1 MQQRKE
7 ALTWNDVDQL
17 MDHLLPQ
24 FDINFDGMIMISRG
38 GIVPGGMLAEA
49 TDIQKLLIA
58 SVDFPS
64 ELEEMERTRLLA
76 WPKFLMFPEDDL
88 LNGERILI
96 VDDVWGSGRTITSVK
111 NRVSAAGGF
120 PYTCVVHFNPYRN
133 LFGTNR
139 PDYFAAITDA
149 FIVYPWE
156 IDREIGF
163 AALRSVF
170 CGSPISIKTIPTDLS
185 LGGIRHD
192 PDEPGQAHGLSGG

>member
-1 MQQRKE
+1 MQHRKE
-7 ALTWNDVDQL
+7 VLTWNDVDQL

-24 FDINFDGMIMISRG
+24 FDIEFDSMIMISRG

-49 TDIQKLLIA
+49 MDIQKLLIA

-64 ELEEMERTRLLA
+64 ELEDMDRPRLLA
-76 WPKFLMFPEDDL
+76 WPKFLMFPDDEL
-88 LNGERILI
+88 LAGDRILI

-111 NRVSAAGGF
+111 NRVAAAGGF

-139 PDYFAAITDA
+139 PDYFAGTTDA

-156 IDREIGF
+156 IDRD
-163 AALRSVF
+163 LHRSF
-170 CGSPISIKTIPTDLS
+170 LQDF
-185 LGGIRHD
+185 
-192 PDEPGQAHGLSGG
+192 